1 MPYQKQRRNSLGTQS
16 TLLEAEAEAEA
27 EAEREHD
34 PSEIEKIESVS
45 GRVEYRIYGP
55 KLGLDLQYSSTGPC

>member
-16 TLLEAEAEAEA
+16 TLLEAEA

-55 KLGLDLQYSSTGPC
+55 KMGLDLQYSSTGPC